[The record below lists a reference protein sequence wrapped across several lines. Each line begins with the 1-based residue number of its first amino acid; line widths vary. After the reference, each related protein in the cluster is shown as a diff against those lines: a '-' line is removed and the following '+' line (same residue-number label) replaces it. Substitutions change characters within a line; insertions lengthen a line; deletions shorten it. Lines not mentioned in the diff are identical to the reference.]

1 MKNVRWMTLGGIALV
16 ASLTIVGCTKKEE
29 PAEAPA
35 VEETAPAAP
44 EAAAPAPATEAAAP
58 ATGAAAPATT
68 PAAQ

>member
-16 ASLTIVGCTKKEE
+16 ASLTVVGCTKKEE

-44 EAAAPAPATEAAAP
+44 AAPAPSTEAAAP
-58 ATGAAAPATT
+58 ATDAAAPATT
-68 PAAQ
+68 PTAQ